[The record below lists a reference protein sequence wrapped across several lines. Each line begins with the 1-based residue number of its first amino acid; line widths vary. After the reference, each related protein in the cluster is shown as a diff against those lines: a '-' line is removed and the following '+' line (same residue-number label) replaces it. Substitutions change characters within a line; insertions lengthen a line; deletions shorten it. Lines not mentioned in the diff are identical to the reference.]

1 MWTLPGGR
9 LETGETIEDCVRRE
23 IAEEL
28 NLVIGAVLPV
38 MEQALGD
45 FRLTVFAGAY
55 PDTATPHPNFEIA
68 DWRWHTLG
76 AELPVPHTA
85 GLADV
90 LAHAANVID
99 PNQWPSCGA

>member
-9 LETGETIEDCVRRE
+9 LEEGETIEDCVKRE
-23 IAEEL
+23 VAEEL
-28 NLVIGAVLPV
+28 SLVIDAVMPV
-38 MEQALGD
+38 MEQALGV

-55 PDTATPHPNFEIA
+55 PDNAVPQPNFEIA
-68 DWRWHTLG
+68 DWCWHAPG

-90 LAHAANVID
+90 LAHAANVIGPD
-99 PNQWPSCGA
+99 R